1 MTGVTV
7 PATAGYYGADEQS
20 LTKWKRAGGSMLQ
33 WQSDDIPNTFFMG
46 ATFET
51 DAFKTVTVSDCDPAF
66 NGTYIY
72 SLTTLAWKKG
82 TTHTL
87 YKAASIWT
95 LTDGVTTYTAPDNG
109 LNTPPSSFARTLD
122 YPLTITVSGAGF
134 SGVNGEYVYAG
145 ASSWKMSGYET
156 VGGGAIYK
164 YPDSFVVFYADSVA
178 SSSILYANYDISET
192 YPQKTGWVSEDYFP
206 PAPTL
211 EYSIDGEV
219 TAATITP
226 TTTAAFAS
234 NALAGTWI
242 PLTGSTGTPVY
253 SEYTIGEAWD
263 SAENNVFFSLR
274 SFIGS
279 ATGVIVGGWNMAEE
293 TVFEGL
299 INYIETATSVIV
311 GGWNMAELTVF
322 ESLAAYLGNT
332 EDKDCFRGYIPVNED
347 GQPKFANVWKI
358 TSGGSAGAFNIE
370 RTYGEA
376 GAWCNELINAE
387 IEGLF
392 ENRTTA
398 MHFCG
403 AVTAWLKETQNM
415 NKYGNVTWC
424 RLRDLPEPPVEK
436 IVLNKRYWQI
446 KIPLEILFLTE
457 SVHGD

>member
-1 MTGVTV
+1 MPNYRLTHKTTGVTV
-7 PATAGYYGADEQS
+7 PATAGNYGADEQS
-20 LTKWKRAGGSMLQ
+20 LTKWKRAGGGMLQ

-51 DAFKTVTVSDCDPAF
+51 DAFKTVTVS
-66 NGTYIY
+66 GTDSEFDGAYVY
-72 SLTTLAWKKG
+72 SLTALAWKKG

-95 LTDGVTTYTAPDNG
+95 LTDGVTTYTAPDNV
-109 LNTPPSSFARTLD
+109 LNTPPATFTRTLD
-122 YPLTITVSGAGF
+122 YPLTITVVGAGTTE
-134 SGVNGEYVYAG
+134 VNGDYLIDEDEYGIFWVKKINDEEFAWLY
-145 ASSWKMSGYET
+145 S
-156 VGGGAIYK
+156 AIPYGV
-164 YPDSFVVFYADSVA
+164 DSFELVLVSATA
-178 SSSILYANYDISET
+178 SQYKNTDISNIF
-192 YPQKTGWVSEDYFP
+192 PSKTGWEISPNPFDGDAIAP
-206 PAPTL
+206 SPTL
-211 EYSIDGEV
+211 EYSLEV
-219 TAATITP
+219 TASVTP
-226 TTTAAFAS
+226 TATAAFAS
-234 NALAGTWI
+234 TALSGTWI

-263 SAENNVFFSLR
+263 SAEK
-274 SFIGS
+274 
-279 ATGVIVGGWNMAEE
+279 
-293 TVFEGL
+293 TVFDAL
-299 INYIETATSVIV
+299 KSFIETATSVIV

-332 EDKDCFRGYIPVNED
+332 EDRDCFRGYIPVNED

-457 SVHGD
+457 AVHGD

>member
-1 MTGVTV
+1 
-7 PATAGYYGADEQS
+7 
-20 LTKWKRAGGSMLQ
+20 
-33 WQSDDIPNTFFMG
+33 
-46 ATFET
+46 
-51 DAFKTVTVSDCDPAF
+51 
-66 NGTYIY
+66 
-72 SLTTLAWKKG
+72 
-82 TTHTL
+82 
-87 YKAASIWT
+87 
-95 LTDGVTTYTAPDNG
+95 
-109 LNTPPSSFARTLD
+109 
-122 YPLTITVSGAGF
+122 
-134 SGVNGEYVYAG
+134 
-145 ASSWKMSGYET
+145 
-156 VGGGAIYK
+156 
-164 YPDSFVVFYADSVA
+164 
-178 SSSILYANYDISET
+178 
-192 YPQKTGWVSEDYFP
+192 
-206 PAPTL
+206 
-211 EYSIDGEV
+211 
-219 TAATITP
+219 
-226 TTTAAFAS
+226 
-234 NALAGTWI
+234 
-242 PLTGSTGTPVY
+242 
-253 SEYTIGEAWD
+253 
-263 SAENNVFFSLR
+263 
-274 SFIGS
+274 
-279 ATGVIVGGWNMAEE
+279 MAEE

>member
-46 ATFET
+46 ATFQT
-51 DAFKTVTVSDCDPAF
+51 DAFKTITVSDCDPAF
-66 NGTYIY
+66 NGAYVY
-72 SLTTLAWKKG
+72 SLTALAWKKG

-87 YKAASIWT
+87 SKVATVWT

-109 LNTPPSSFARTLD
+109 LNTPPSSFTGTLD
-122 YPLTITVSGAGF
+122 YPLTITVVGAGNALA
-134 SGVNGEYVYAG
+134 NGEYDFVEITYNRPKYRTGDNFVY
-145 ASSWKMSGYET
+145 WF
-156 VGGGAIYK
+156 GGEWFCAKQSFFGDEIY
-164 YPDSFVVFYADSVA
+164 YRV
-178 SSSILYANYDISET
+178 ISDD
-192 YPQKTGWVSEDYFP
+192 YLPQKTNWSVGGSGAE

-211 EYSIDGEV
+211 EYSLEA
-219 TAATITP
+219 TATITP

-234 NALAGTWI
+234 TALAGTWI
-242 PLTGSTGTPVY
+242 PLTGSTGTPIY

-263 SAENNVFFSLR
+263 AAENNVFFSLR

-279 ATGVIVGGWNMAEE
+279 ATGVIVGGWNMAEK
-293 TVFEGL
+293 TVFDAL
-299 INYIETATSVIV
+299 KSFIETATSVIV

>member
-1 MTGVTV
+1 MEWALFTDIDYWPHPLETG
-7 PATAGYYGADEQS
+7 
-20 LTKWKRAGGSMLQ
+20 
-33 WQSDDIPNTFFMG
+33 I
-46 ATFET
+46 
-51 DAFKTVTVSDCDPAF
+51 
-66 NGTYIY
+66 
-72 SLTTLAWKKG
+72 
-82 TTHTL
+82 
-87 YKAASIWT
+87 
-95 LTDGVTTYTAPDNG
+95 AP
-109 LNTPPSSFARTLD
+109 P
-122 YPLTITVSGAGF
+122 
-134 SGVNGEYVYAG
+134 
-145 ASSWKMSGYET
+145 
-156 VGGGAIYK
+156 
-164 YPDSFVVFYADSVA
+164 
-178 SSSILYANYDISET
+178 
-192 YPQKTGWVSEDYFP
+192 KTGWGVGVFGGS

-211 EYSIDGEV
+211 EYSLEV
-219 TAATITP
+219 TATVTP
-226 TTTAAFAS
+226 TATAAFAS
-234 NALAGTWI
+234 TALAGTWI

-332 EDKDCFRGYIPVNED
+332 EEKDCFRGYIPVNED

-392 ENRTTA
+392 ENRATA

-457 SVHGD
+457 AVHGD